1 MVKLKV
7 DDPVSAVPVH
17 FFGGI
22 WGLIAVGLFGE
33 EEVNEGLSKFNG
45 IFKGG
50 PFSFLGYQMVGALS
64 VIIWSSITTVLE
76 VSLRLFSKRYSNPV
90 CFILWCI
97 CNYKPKTSVDI
108 FSFVKEFYKKV
119 YLPTDKYK
127 TPSTHRPI
135 NHKCVDNC

>member
-1 MVKLKV
+1 MIKLKI

-33 EEVNEGLSKFNG
+33 KEINEGLSKFNG

-50 PFSFLGYQMVGALS
+50 PFSFFGYQMVGALS

-76 VSLRLFSKRYSNPV
+76 VRFCLFRKRYFSSL
-90 CFILWCI
+90 CLILWCI
-97 CNYKPKTSVDI
+97 CS
-108 FSFVKEFYKKV
+108 
-119 YLPTDKYK
+119 
-127 TPSTHRPI
+127 
-135 NHKCVDNC
+135 

>member
-1 MVKLKV
+1 MTKLKI

-33 EEVNEGLSKFNG
+33 KEINEGLSNFNG

-76 VSLRLFSKRYSNPV
+76 VILLLFAKIYSNSAS
-90 CFILWCI
+90 FISWCI
-97 CNYKPKTSVDI
+97 CIQKLKTSIII
-108 FSFVKEFYKKV
+108 FSFVKDYFEKV
-119 YLPTDKYK
+119 FPPTDI
-127 TPSTHRPI
+127 HFIHDIRPPPT
-135 NHKCVDNC
+135 K